1 MSFRQRLTGFFI
13 AIVILPMAIVGFVL
27 FQLIEDNETGKAD
40 ASLAVQQEVEL
51 NLYRDARER
60 ARTTAS
66 QIAADRRFATAVQ
79 GGDRAAASARAA
91 QLLDARR
98 ARRIVIVRDGR
109 AWVDVGSRTATA
121 PAATRLLTAGRE
133 RAGTLEVSVVEAA
146 QFANEAA
153 SLVRGEV
160 VVAGEGR
167 VLGSSLPGPAG
178 RQGVPADGEATLGG
192 EEYRAASFTAPG
204 FVGTRVR
211 VVTLAATAATSDGV
225 TRSRVLAG
233 TLLGGFFVL
242 AFVFALVVSRSLQ
255 QQIASVLSAARR
267 LGSGDLD
274 ARVPAVGNDEF
285 AELGREFNRMA
296 EQLQERLAELRRER
310 ERVQSSMRRLGQA
323 VGSNL
328 DAEALL
334 QLVVETA
341 VEGVDADAGRV
352 VVRDAD
358 GALQEAAR
366 VGSGEHL
373 ADAVRQAEERAL
385 QVGRP
390 QTVAAPGAVALAHPL
405 RVQEGEGREL
415 EVAGVVSVGRAGR
428 PFSIAETELFHYL
441 AAQAAVSVENV
452 GRHEAVARQSVT
464 DPLTRLA
471 NRRRFDEALRAE
483 VERAVR
489 LGQPLGLVLL
499 DLDDFKLVND
509 EYGHQQGDTVLR
521 EVAHAVRRACR
532 DIDIPA
538 RYGGEELAIILPG
551 ADLDGAFE
559 LAERVRR
566 GVEALRVPRFDGDG
580 VIGVTASLG
589 VAAVPETAA
598 DGASLL
604 AGADA
609 ALYRAKREGKNRAER
624 ADLAGVVPAE

>member
-13 AIVILPMAIVGFVL
+13 AIVILPMAVVGFVL

-40 ASLAVQQEVEL
+40 ASLAAQQEVEL
-51 NLYRDARER
+51 NLYRDARDR
-60 ARTTAS
+60 AQTTAS
-66 QIAADRRFATAVQ
+66 QIAADRQLATAVQ
-79 GGDRAAASARAA
+79 DGDETVAAERADE
-91 QLLDARR
+91 LLDARR

-121 PAATRLLTAGRE
+121 PASARLMTADRE
-133 RAGTLEVSVVEAA
+133 LAGELQVSVVEAA

-153 SLVRGEV
+153 NLVAGEV
-160 VVAGEGR
+160 VVGSDGR
-167 VLGSSLPGPAG
+167 VLGSSLPGSVVG
-178 RQGVPADGEATLGG
+178 SVPDDGETTLGG
-192 EEYRAASFTAPG
+192 ETFRAASFTAPG
-204 FVGTRVR
+204 FLDTRVR
-211 VVTLAATAATSDGV
+211 VVTLAANGVTSDDV
-225 TRSRVLAG
+225 TRSRMLAAI
-233 TLLGGFFVL
+233 LLAGFFVL

-255 QQIASVLSAARR
+255 QQIAGVLSAARR
-267 LGSGDLD
+267 LGAGDLD

-285 AELGREFNRMA
+285 ADLGREFNKMA
-296 EQLQERLAELRRER
+296 EQLQERLAELQRER

-352 VVRDAD
+352 IVRDAD
-358 GALQEAAR
+358 GSLQEAAR
-366 VGSGEHL
+366 VGDGRGL
-373 ADAVRQAEERAL
+373 AEAVRQAEERAL
-385 QVGRP
+385 QAGRP
-390 QTVAAPGAVALAHPL
+390 QTVAAPGSVALAHPL
-405 RVQEGEGREL
+405 RVQETEGQAL
-415 EVAGVVSVGRAGR
+415 EVAGVVSVGRSGR
-428 PFSIAETELFHYL
+428 PFSLAETELFHYL

-471 NRRRFDEALRAE
+471 NRRRFDEALAAE
-483 VERAVR
+483 VERAIR
-489 LGQPLGLVLL
+489 LEQPLGLVLL

-509 EYGHQQGDTVLR
+509 EYGHQQGDIVLR
-521 EVAHAVRRACR
+521 EVARAVRRACR

-566 GVEALRVPRFDGDG
+566 GVDALRVPRFDGDG
-580 VIGVTASLG
+580 ALRVTASLG
-589 VAAVPETAA
+589 VAAVPATAA
-598 DGASLL
+598 DGEALVT
-604 AGADA
+604 GADA
-609 ALYRAKREGKNRAER
+609 ALYRAKREGKNRAVR

>member
-40 ASLAVQQEVEL
+40 ASLAAQQEVEL
-51 NLYRDARER
+51 NLYGDARDR
-60 ARTTAS
+60 AQTAAA
-66 QIAADRRFATAVQ
+66 QIAADRRLATAVQ
-79 GGDRAAASARAA
+79 DGDAPAASDRAAR
-91 QLLDARR
+91 LLDTRR
-98 ARRIVIVRDGR
+98 ARRIVIVRDG
-109 AWVDVGSRTATA
+109 APWVDVGSRTATA
-121 PAATRLLTAGRE
+121 PASARLLTAGRE
-133 RAGTLEVSVVEAA
+133 PAGVLQVSVVEGA

-153 SLVRGEV
+153 NLVQGEV
-160 VVAGEGR
+160 IVASDGR
-167 VLGSSLPGPAG
+167 VLGSSLPGTAG
-178 RQGVPADGEATLGG
+178 DAPPGDGEVSLRG
-192 EEYRAASFTAPG
+192 ETYRAASFTAPG
-204 FVGTRVR
+204 FLDTRVR
-211 VVTLAATAATSDGV
+211 VVTLAANGATSDDV
-225 TRSRVLAG
+225 TRSRLLAA

-274 ARVPAVGNDEF
+274 ARVPTVGNDEF
-285 AELGREFNRMA
+285 ADLGREFNKMA
-296 EQLQERLAELRRER
+296 EQLQERLAELQRER

-328 DAEALL
+328 DADALL

-352 VVRDAD
+352 IVRAPD
-358 GALQEAAR
+358 GSLQEAAR
-366 VGSGEHL
+366 VGVGEGL

-390 QTVAAPGAVALAHPL
+390 QTVAAPGSVALAHPL
-405 RVQEGEGREL
+405 RVQESEGQAL

-428 PFSIAETELFHYL
+428 PFSLAETELFHYL

-471 NRRRFDEALRAE
+471 NRRRFDEALAAE

-509 EYGHQQGDTVLR
+509 EHGHQQGDIVLR
-521 EVAHAVRRACR
+521 EVARAVRRACR

-566 GVEALRVPRFDGDG
+566 GVEALRVPHVEGDG
-580 VIGVTASLG
+580 ALRVTASLG
-589 VAAVPETAA
+589 VAAVPATAA
-598 DGASLL
+598 DGAALV